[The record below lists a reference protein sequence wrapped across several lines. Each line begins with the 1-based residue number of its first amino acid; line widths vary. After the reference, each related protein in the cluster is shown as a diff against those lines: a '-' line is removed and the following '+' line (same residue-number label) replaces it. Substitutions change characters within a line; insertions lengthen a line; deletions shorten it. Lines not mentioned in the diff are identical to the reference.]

1 MNDFNDIN
9 NASDIKTWLI
19 TGASSGFGRGLTEKL
34 LARGDR
40 VVATVRNAKA
50 LADLEA
56 VHGERLSV
64 ALLDL
69 TDVAAV
75 RRVVDDA
82 FALCKRIDVIVS
94 NAAYAV
100 FGAAEEASDEQVAHQ
115 IATNLTGSIALIRA
129 CLPHL
134 RRQGGGR
141 VLQVSSE
148 GGQITYPA
156 FSLYH
161 ATKWGIEGF
170 VETVAKET
178 APFGIAFTLVE
189 PGPAST
195 SFGQGLVRPAP
206 LAAYA
211 GTPADQVRQAVDTGQ
226 FKIIGD
232 PDKMVDAMI
241 AVAGQSEPPLRL
253 TLGSTSYEAIRAAL
267 TARRDALDAQREI
280 AFSTDHVLQ

>member
-1 MNDFNDIN
+1 MHAIS
-9 NASDIKTWLI
+9 NAPVKTWLI
-19 TGASSGFGRGLTEKL
+19 TGASSGFGRGLTETL

-40 VVATVRNAKA
+40 VVATVRNGAV
-50 LADLEA
+50 LAGLKDL
-56 VHGERLSV
+56 HGERLSV

-75 RRVVDDA
+75 RRCVDDA
-82 FALCKRIDVIVS
+82 FAHVGPIDIIVS

-115 IATNLTGSIALIRA
+115 IATNLTGSIAVIRA

-134 RRQGGGR
+134 RAQGGGR

-170 VETVAKET
+170 VEAVAKET

-211 GTPADQVRQAVDTGQ
+211 GTPSDLVRQAIDTGA
-226 FKIIGD
+226 FRIIGD

-241 AVAGQSEPPLRL
+241 AVADSSAPPLRL
-253 TLGSTSYEAIRAAL
+253 TLGSSSYESIHAAL
-267 TARRDALDAQREI
+267 TARRDALEAQRDI
-280 AFSTDHVLQ
+280 AFSTDHVLK